1 MGRIYE
7 NARRILE
14 ELPPYVTLLAAT
26 KGRSPEEV
34 EEVISAGV
42 RVIGENYV
50 QEAERKREAVRGE
63 AEWHMIGR
71 LQRNKVKKAVRI
83 FDVIQTVDS
92 FRLAREIDRR
102 AKDAGK
108 VMPVMI
114 EVNTGREPQKG
125 GVMPED
131 AINLVREISSLKNLE
146 VTGLM
151 TMGPYVENPED
162 IRPYFR
168 LAREIFERIR
178 SLDLPNVDMRYLSMG
193 MSSTY
198 RVAVEEGANM
208 VRIGTAIF
216 VPRER

>member
-1 MGRIYE
+1 MGRIYD
-7 NARRILE
+7 NVRRILE
-14 ELPPYVTLLAAT
+14 ELPPHVTLVAAT
-26 KGRSPEEV
+26 KGRTPEEV
-34 EEVISAGV
+34 EEAISAGV

-50 QEAERKREAVRGE
+50 QEAERKKAVVKSD

-71 LQRNKVKKAVRI
+71 LQRNKVKKAVKL

-92 FRLAREIDRR
+92 FKLAREIDRR
-102 AKDAGK
+102 AGDAGK

-114 EVNTGREPQKG
+114 EVNTGREVQKG

-131 AINLVREISSLKNLE
+131 AMALVEEISSLKNVE
-146 VTGLM
+146 VIGLM

-168 LAREIFERIR
+168 LAREIFDKIR

-216 VPRER
+216 GPRR

>member
-14 ELPPYVTLLAAT
+14 ELPPHVTLVAAT

-34 EEVISAGV
+34 EEAISAGV

-50 QEAERKREAVRGE
+50 QEAERKKVAVKSD

-71 LQRNKVKKAVRI
+71 LQRNKVKKAVRL

-92 FRLAREIDRR
+92 FKLAREIDKR
-102 AKDAGK
+102 ARDAGK

-131 AINLVREISSLKNLE
+131 ALNLVREISSLKNVE
-146 VTGLM
+146 VIGLM

-168 LAREIFERIR
+168 LAREIFENIR

-198 RVAVEEGANM
+198 QVAVEEGANM

-216 VPRER
+216 GPRR